1 MLKWWQ
7 TRLFH
12 LRFAIRD
19 PEVLIEM
26 LDKSISK
33 KRIRQL
39 RKAKK
44 AGIPTFVNPY
54 YLSLLMVNP
63 DKHLKGSDEA
73 IREYVF
79 YSKEL
84 VKEFGN
90 IVAWEKEDIVEPG
103 KPNAAGWILPSSRS
117 THRRYP
123 EVAILIPNNMGRA
136 CAGLCSSCQRM
147 YDFQRGHLNFDL
159 NHLKAKSSWP
169 ERLAQFMDYFRKDS
183 QLRDILITGGDA
195 LMASDKSL
203 ETVLDA
209 VYQMAVNKIEDN
221 KKRPDGEKYAEMRRV
236 RLGTR
241 LPAYLPL
248 RVNVDLVTVLGN
260 FKKKAQKIGMTQFVI
275 QTHFETAMEIT
286 PESRR
291 AIERLQS
298 AGWIVTNQLV
308 FTAGASKRGHTNK
321 LRQVLNDLGVLTYYT
336 FSVKGFKENSANFA
350 PNERAVQ
357 EQMQEKI
364 HGEVPHEYLD
374 DIANIGLNA
383 EKSKEILDS
392 IRSKAG
398 LPFLALDRNVLNL
411 PGVGKSLSFRTIGLT
426 PGGKRVLLFDHDHT
440 RRHSPI
446 IAKMGKVTIVESKSI
461 MKYIEQMEAMGEDP
475 TEYESI
481 YGYSISQTE
490 AVMPVYQYPEYE
502 FEITEEM
509 TNLEV

>member
-1 MLKWWQ
+1 
-7 TRLFH
+7 
-12 LRFAIRD
+12 
-19 PEVLIEM
+19 
-26 LDKSISK
+26 
-33 KRIRQL
+33 
-39 RKAKK
+39 
-44 AGIPTFVNPY
+44 
-54 YLSLLMVNP
+54 
-63 DKHLKGSDEA
+63 
-73 IREYVF
+73 
-79 YSKEL
+79 
-84 VKEFGN
+84 
-90 IVAWEKEDIVEPG
+90 
-103 KPNAAGWILPSSRS
+103 
-117 THRRYP
+117 
-123 EVAILIPNNMGRA
+123 
-136 CAGLCSSCQRM
+136 
-147 YDFQRGHLNFDL
+147 
-159 NHLKAKSSWP
+159 
-169 ERLAQFMDYFRKDS
+169 
-183 QLRDILITGGDA
+183 
-195 LMASDKSL
+195 
-203 ETVLDA
+203 
-209 VYQMAVNKIEDN
+209 
-221 KKRPDGEKYAEMRRV
+221 
-236 RLGTR
+236 
-241 LPAYLPL
+241 
-248 RVNVDLVTVLGN
+248 
-260 FKKKAQKIGMTQFVI
+260 MTQFVI